1 MLVGSSGRPPLSMSS
16 GGRIMSRPTPPFMG
30 SSRPIHTPATTNSTA
45 VRVSEVF
52 LTAAHAFQKLGD
64 LILPLNAPIAEGTDN
79 NKWSERDVDRL
90 KEALSRFAQELDS
103 ISDSVQARIVR
114 HMKTDIKRASV
125 ISHSDMRT
133 PLNYTNISG
142 SNSTTQLNS
151 TAITNVNS
159 GSLQMGETIPH
170 EPELESYGELS
181 PPQQQFTSSPPRLQ
195 QEHSAGTVRT
205 RVVHLSRAQN
215 QQPNYRPGTTLIK
228 RQAPQSNLNSNS
240 YGGGSSLMYSSNGPP
255 PLKKPTIGSNAME
268 TSGMYS
274 NSGHVQT
281 RQGQMGSST
290 TFRPVNSE
298 TSMRSPIT
306 SMSATRVATRS
317 SDAAAANSNQSMR
330 AMM

>member
-1 MLVGSSGRPPLSMSS
+1 MPKLSEQLKDLQN
-16 GGRIMSRPTPPFMG
+16 GGRIVSRPTPPFLG

-114 HMKTDIKRASV
+114 HMKTDIKRASI

-142 SNSTTQLNS
+142 SNSTPQLNS
-151 TAITNVNS
+151 TAITNINS
-159 GSLQMGETIPH
+159 GSSQMGETIPH
-170 EPELESYGELS
+170 EPELESYGDLS
-181 PPQQQFTSSPPRLQ
+181 PSQQQFTSSPPRLQ
-195 QEHSAGTVRT
+195 QEHSAGPVRT
-205 RVVHLSRAQN
+205 RVVHLSRTQN

-228 RQAPQSNLNSNS
+228 RQAPQSNPISNS
-240 YGGGSSLMYSSNGPP
+240 YGGGSGVMYSSGNGAP
-255 PLKKPTIGSNAME
+255 PLKKPIIGSNTIE

-281 RQGQMGSST
+281 RQGQMGPST

-298 TSMRSPIT
+298 TSMRSPST
-306 SMSATRVATRS
+306 SMSSTRVATRS